1 MKFYSLSLDETEEL
15 GRLIGTMCRAGDLVC
30 LGGDLGTGKTTLTQA
45 IVRGAG
51 VAAGEYITSPTFAIM
66 HEYRGRVPIY
76 HMDFYRLGSS
86 DDVIELGLDEY
97 FHGDGLSLIEW
108 FERAHELLP
117 DSRLTIN
124 LSFIDETTRQI
135 EMNSSDQRW
144 QELLKTVSMRFI
156 S

>member
-1 MKFYSLSLDETEEL
+1 MKFYSSSLNETEVL
-15 GRLIGTMCRAGDLVC
+15 GRLIGAVCRAGDIIC

-45 IVRGAG
+45 IIRGAG
-51 VAAGEYITSPTFAIM
+51 VAEDEYITSPTFAIM
-66 HEYRGRVPIY
+66 HEYCGKFPIY

-97 FHGDGLSLIEW
+97 FHGHGVSLIEW
-108 FERAHELLP
+108 FERATDLIP
-117 DSRLTIN
+117 DSRLTIC
-124 LSFIDETTRQI
+124 LSFIDETSRQV

-144 QELLKTVSMRFI
+144 QELLEIVGTRFC